1 MCSESWNRIEDEW
14 NFCLYPTNN
23 YCFAFCSTLYQHLG
37 LGAFSELTGFSTWWN
52 DNTLFIH
59 SIPIQVKLVFWT
71 TQSLFSISHIWSHD
85 IFGYYS
91 NFWSCVETVLLL
103 ALPPLELSVDHLPR
117 ALAPG
122 LHLHPWNEQQSI
134 KANHHPNQNITHSR
148 SASPSLQSQKLTN
161 LQLLD
166 FLNSNNN

>member
-1 MCSESWNRIEDEW
+1 MLAHLKTWFHKWLKMCSESWNRIEDEW

-122 LHLHPWNEQQSI
+122 LHLHPWNEQQI
-134 KANHHPNQNITHSR
+134 KI
-148 SASPSLQSQKLTN
+148 SL
-161 LQLLD
+161 
-166 FLNSNNN
+166 

>member
-1 MCSESWNRIEDEW
+1 MQWKLKPQWRRMEFLS
-14 NFCLYPTNN
+14 CLYPTNN
-23 YCFAFCSTLYQHLG
+23 HCFAFCNTPYQHLSNY
-37 LGAFSELTGFSTWWN
+37 LSTWSFLRTGRVFNLVKWH
-52 DNTLFIH
+52 NT
-59 SIPIQVKLVFWT
+59 LVFWT

-103 ALPPLELSVDHLPR
+103 ALPPLELGVNHLPR

-122 LHLHPWNEQQSI
+122 LHLHPWNQQQI